1 MLQIFRIGIVSI
13 IFAFLCS
20 CVTTSLSSYTDP
32 AFTGATYESIA
43 IWADTSDLE
52 WRQDLETGMQE
63 RVVTNTGAKAIRMMD
78 IAPPTRDYDF
88 TEMFQLMRGA
98 DTDAVIVVELTDT
111 GVAQAVSGNEYGVYT
126 SDMPWAEATVALYE
140 VESGTKVWTGTVKT
154 QGDEFTDWG
163 AVRRSAGNKV
173 IEDLLANGLL
183 PPLIQNT
190 DCLIKGNIKS
200 SGDHV
205 YYVPGRRGYGGARI
219 DETKGERW
227 FCSESEAEAAGWQA
241 AKG

>member
-1 MLQIFRIGIVSI
+1 MLQVFRIGLVSI

-32 AFTGATYESIA
+32 AFTGATFESLV

-52 WRQDLETGMQE
+52 WRQDLEAGMQE
-63 RVVTNTGAKAIRMMD
+63 RVVTKTGATAIRMMD
-78 IAPPTRDYDF
+78 IAPPTRDYDL

-111 GVAQAVSGNEYGVYT
+111 GIAQTVSGNEYGVYT

-140 VESGTKVWTGTVKT
+140 VESGTKVWTGTVKS

-163 AVRRSAGNKV
+163 AVRRSAGSK
-173 IEDLLANGLL
+173 IIADLLANGLL
-183 PPLIQNT
+183 PP
-190 DCLIKGNIKS
+190 
-200 SGDHV
+200 
-205 YYVPGRRGYGGARI
+205 PG
-219 DETKGERW
+219 EE
-227 FCSESEAEAAGWQA
+227 
-241 AKG
+241 